1 MGAEHGSSAA
11 EFAEVFK
18 GRVEAVL
25 QGVFEI
31 LGVFWMVKRGEFVV
45 DSW

>member
-11 EFAEVFK
+11 EFAEISK
-18 GRVEAVL
+18 GGVDAVL
-25 QGVFEI
+25 QEAFEI

-45 DSW
+45 DLW

>member
-11 EFAEVFK
+11 KFAEIFK
-18 GRVEAVL
+18 GGVEAVL
-25 QGVFEI
+25 QGGFEI

-45 DSW
+45 DRW